1 MEQHRS
7 NGSVPKDLLLPKKK
21 TLFEDQQSKAD
32 EILQSAMN
40 SLLDL
45 RSSEAS
51 RKLSESLAQKASLER
66 DFLKVLQ
73 DSRDAQLKLL
83 PEEDADS
90 MTIVNQRQCSLNI
103 RSFYSQLA
111 IARENAFLC
120 AKKKLIRKP
129 RSRMLMPPW
138 TLLQKFGW
146 SIFSMNVSNNSG

>member
-1 MEQHRS
+1 M
-7 NGSVPKDLLLPKKK
+7 LLPKKK

-45 RSSEAS
+45 RISGTS

-83 PEEDADS
+83 LEEDADS
-90 MTIVNQRQCSLNI
+90 M
-103 RSFYSQLA
+103 FY
-111 IARENAFLC
+111 R
-120 AKKKLIRKP
+120 
-129 RSRMLMPPW
+129 
-138 TLLQKFGW
+138 
-146 SIFSMNVSNNSG
+146 

>member
-1 MEQHRS
+1 M
-7 NGSVPKDLLLPKKK
+7 LLPKKK

-45 RSSEAS
+45 RSSEAF

-90 MTIVNQRQCSLNI
+90 MTIVNQRHSLNI

-111 IARENAFLC
+111 IVRKNAFIC

-129 RSRMLMPPW
+129 RSRILMPPW

-146 SIFSMNVSNNSG
+146 SIFSMNV